1 MAYIASLSA
10 LFSSPES
17 CTGKVSCSVCG
28 DRPNHYLRGD
38 IASIRE
44 GIADTL
50 GLALDE
56 GRDVSALVGSVYSK
70 QRSAYVHD
78 AVLRRSELKDF
89 PVNIHRPT
97 ENSPVSD
104 ELQFAEDLHDIQR
117 LTRRCLVAHLG
128 GYSQD
133 VKTFIPQES
142 MLPIRLTHKIGS
154 SVTVARAGH
163 PVGIRVRPS

>member
-1 MAYIASLSA
+1 MAYVASLSA

-117 LTRRCLVAHLG
+117 LETGPLPVFEALSWFKGSLGSYCQILASQLEERLQRR
-128 GYSQD
+128 S
-133 VKTFIPQES
+133 I
-142 MLPIRLTHKIGS
+142 
-154 SVTVARAGH
+154 
-163 PVGIRVRPS
+163 